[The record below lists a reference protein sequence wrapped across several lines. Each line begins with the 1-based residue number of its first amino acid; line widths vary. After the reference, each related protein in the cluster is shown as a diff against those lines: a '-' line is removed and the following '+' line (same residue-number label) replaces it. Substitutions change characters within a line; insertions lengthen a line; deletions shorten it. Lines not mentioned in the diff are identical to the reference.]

1 VSRIM
6 PQAGQPNSRRS
17 PRRRTLV
24 SSLLLIMLAVLLVRD
39 ILVRRWSAER
49 PPLPDVTRRSP

>member
-1 VSRIM
+1 M